1 MRADHGFWFLLTD
14 PVSTSL
20 RIRGITQVAGRV
32 PLMLYFDTS
41 FLVPMLIAED
51 TSERVEAFL
60 LNLSAEKDLFVSQWT
75 RVEFATLLSR
85 LVRMQQLGRGNALE
99 CSKRF
104 DLLLEQS
111 FRVVTPAVADFEL
124 SRTFLARFDNSLRA
138 GDALHLAIAV
148 NRDAKNF
155 YTLDNELLQ
164 AGEVLQIPVSKGIE

>member
-1 MRADHGFWFLLTD
+1 
-14 PVSTSL
+14 
-20 RIRGITQVAGRV
+20 
-32 PLMLYFDTS
+32 
-41 FLVPMLIAED
+41 
-51 TSERVEAFL
+51 
-60 LNLSAEKDLFVSQWT
+60 
-75 RVEFATLLSR
+75 
-85 LVRMQQLGRGNALE
+85 VRMQQLGRGNALE

-104 DLLLEQS
+104 DLFLEQS

-124 SRTFLARFDNSLRA
+124 SWTFLTRFDNSLRA